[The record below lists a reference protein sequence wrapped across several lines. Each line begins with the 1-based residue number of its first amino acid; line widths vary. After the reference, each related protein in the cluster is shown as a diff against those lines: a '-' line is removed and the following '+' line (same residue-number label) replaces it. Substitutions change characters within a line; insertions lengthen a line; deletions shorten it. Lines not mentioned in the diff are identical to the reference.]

1 MRVHK
6 TSQSGG
12 NYPSVWAFEPGPL
25 KVVAIDTGG
34 GLVDINPEGG
44 VVVAVVKAEVT
55 IQDNEGLYIYQS
67 TKKQVQVMG
76 SGFTNDMS
84 VSQARPA
91 MLRFNS
97 GPQVQGP
104 SSNEQ
109 AQSTILRTTCG
120 HNVNKPTAGLA

>member
-1 MRVHK
+1 MQVVSSNQVRVHK

-67 TKKQVQVMG
+67 TKQVKVEG
-76 SGFTNDMS
+76 SGFENLD
-84 VSQARPA
+84 VSWFHGAFDQRVMTGLPA
-91 MLRFNS
+91 KR
-97 GPQVQGP
+97 GY
-104 SSNEQ
+104 
-109 AQSTILRTTCG
+109 RT
-120 HNVNKPTAGLA
+120 